1 MAFKTLI
8 FSLIILFASVC
19 YGQVPVTKDRLL
31 ILVVG
36 SKECTLSED
45 ANKHFNSLPVR
56 AYMVKQGIQ
65 CIKVNGIDTTVEWRQ
80 QNKVTHYPAVVYYIK
95 KDNGYVLS
103 KTVSG
108 PEISKALGV
117 EAQVRILLGMKAE
130 TYKMPPQQ
138 SPHQVV
144 PNHPYVPGPQQNPPQ
159 QFISPPRQPAVEWA
173 VPYDPYNRGS
183 S

>member
-8 FSLIILFASVC
+8 FSLIILFSSVC
-19 YGQVPVTKDRLL
+19 YGQVPITKDKLL

-65 CIKVNGIDTTVEWRQ
+65 CIKVNGIDTTPEWRQ
-80 QNKVTHYPAVVYYIK
+80 ANKVTHYPAVVYYMK
-95 KDNGYVLS
+95 KDGEYVLV
-103 KTVSG
+103 KTYSG
-108 PEISKALGV
+108 LKDSLALGQ
-117 EAQVRILLGMKAE
+117 ETQVRNLLGMKAE

-138 SPHQVV
+138 SV
-144 PNHPYVPGPQQNPPQ
+144 PSNHPLIPGSQSSPPVQYIAPPQ
-159 QFISPPRQPAVEWA
+159 QYAQPPQEFMNQPWQS
-173 VPYDPYNRGS
+173 VPS